1 MYKKSFYY
9 HLGWNL
15 SMPKENYRSTIRYT
29 TNQGRLFSIRF
40 TFLQIVDS
48 PETLKAI
55 GGCFGLAGIVTAIT
69 LK

>member
-1 MYKKSFYY
+1 
-9 HLGWNL
+9 
-15 SMPKENYRSTIRYT
+15 MPKENYRSTIRYT

>member
-1 MYKKSFYY
+1 
-9 HLGWNL
+9 
-15 SMPKENYRSTIRYT
+15 MPKENYRLTITYT
-29 TNQGRLFSIRF
+29 TNHGRLFSIRV